1 MSSIK
6 QNRDLEFPPESIHGI
21 YGVNYYFQA
30 ENNTMQRLQ
39 FEVAIVFC
47 GQYMENYYK
56 YRISKNQFIV
66 NRNESDEYL
75 YDIAKKC
82 ANTIYPITV
91 LIDRNRIPVYIK
103 IENIA
108 NKWKATKAELTRYYK
123 GETAMQ
129 YMDNVENFLNNK
141 AEWLSLIHI

>member
-6 QNRDLEFPPESIHGI
+6 QNRYSEIPQESIHGI
-21 YGVNYYFQA
+21 YGVNYYFQT

-39 FEVAIVFC
+39 FEVAVVFC

-56 YRISKNQFIV
+56 YCINKNQFIV

-82 ANTIYPITV
+82 ANTIDNDQTKVMMKVLLFYMKHLKVKTDKLYNQQILYKPI
-91 LIDRNRIPVYIK
+91 K
-103 IENIA
+103 
-108 NKWKATKAELTRYYK
+108 
-123 GETAMQ
+123 
-129 YMDNVENFLNNK
+129 
-141 AEWLSLIHI
+141 

>member
-6 QNRDLEFPPESIHGI
+6 QNRYSEIPQESIHGI
-21 YGVNYYFQA
+21 YGVNYYFQT

-39 FEVAIVFC
+39 FEVAVVFC

-56 YRISKNQFIV
+56 YCINKNQFIV

-82 ANTIYPITV
+82 ANTIDNDQTKVMMKV
-91 LIDRNRIPVYIK
+91 LLFYMKQLK
-103 IENIA
+103 IQM
-108 NKWKATKAELTRYYK
+108 K
-123 GETAMQ
+123 Q
-129 YMDNVENFLNNK
+129 
-141 AEWLSLIHI
+141 LI

>member
-6 QNRDLEFPPESIHGI
+6 QNRYSEIPQESIHGI
-21 YGVNYYFQA
+21 YGVNYYFQT

-39 FEVAIVFC
+39 FEDSSSLLRSIYGELLQVL
-47 GQYMENYYK
+47 YH
-56 YRISKNQFIV
+56 KNQFIV

-82 ANTIYPITV
+82 ANTIYPVTV
-91 LIDRNRIPVYIK
+91 LIDRNRTPVYIK

-108 NKWKATKAELTRYYK
+108 NKWEAPK
-123 GETAMQ
+123 Q
-129 YMDNVENFLNNK
+129 N
-141 AEWLSLIHI
+141 